1 MLNACLRLRSH
12 SDIRHTQCCHSSL
25 SPCCRDPGIQLQHGC
40 LRGDP
45 AKIMALEN
53 DPISATCPNKPLFFF
68 HTPSFSPSC
77 PDPTELP
84 KLSQRVSVTHKTWG
98 SKNVM
103 NYSLWVLPGLQIPC
117 PPLPRPFWCVSAPS
131 QTQLFFPPLNHL
143 RVKSLSSRSSPI
155 NVANMTHHIPL
166 PGTTDQRPGPS
177 VWAPEIAGWLG
188 LPCHPA
194 GQLQALTQ
202 VFETCLPV
210 W

>member
-1 MLNACLRLRSH
+1 MTLSQPHAQIN
-12 SDIRHTQCCHSSL
+12 HSSF
-25 SPCCRDPGIQLQHGC
+25 SI
-40 LRGDP
+40 LRVFLLP
-45 AKIMALEN
+45 AQTL
-53 DPISATCPNKPLFFF
+53 
-68 HTPSFSPSC
+68 PSFQNC
-77 PDPTELP
+77 PRE
-84 KLSQRVSVTHKTWG
+84 
-98 SKNVM
+98 
-103 NYSLWVLPGLQIPC
+103 SLWLTKLEDQRMWWITPCGFYLGCKYRVHLCPGL
-117 PPLPRPFWCVSAPS
+117 FDVSLHLHKHS
-131 QTQLFFPPLNHL
+131 SFFPPLNHL